1 MKQLAN
7 NYSITGSSV
16 TLTGVNV
23 PLSQILLVSDA
34 TTGNVLYSMAGPSA
48 SSYTQGNNSVIT
60 LATAPGANDKLT
72 VYYDDGVSPV
82 NAPASV
88 SLAAAVSLASG
99 QSVSLTGGTV
109 TLSNPTTGTPT
120 LGAAVSL
127 ASGQNV
133 GISSLPSVTISNP
146 TTGTPTLGAAV
157 SLASGQNVGISSL
170 PSVTISNPTT
180 GTPTLGAAVSLASG
194 QNVGISS
201 LPSITGTVSLSGGS
215 VTNSN
220 LDVALSTRLKASDT
234 LAAITSVGSIT
245 NAVTIQGG
253 NATAVKTDGS
263 AVVQP
268 VSLASVPSHA
278 VTNAGTFAVQP
289 TNGSNSLSIDSLGAA
304 TVNTPSVQTFSTS
317 STLASGNAINWGSGT
332 SINCS
337 QFRSVAVHFATGS
350 GVVTG
355 QVSNDNTNWLPV
367 QLWNLG
373 ASIVTNGQLGAGN
386 VGIYPTEGFLYF
398 RLLVS
403 TSLTGSV
410 SIIAT
415 PSQTAPAFPAV
426 AVSGTVAVSNGSI
439 SLTPSSTPTSAAP
452 ATFTSISSAQILAA
466 NSSRKGIIL
475 SSPSTNTGIC
485 YVVIGTASASTSS
498 FSFPVNPGDILS
510 LTGIGNALTGIWTA
524 SSNTLYVT
532 ELT

>member
-109 TLSNPTTGTPT
+109 TL
-120 LGAAVSL
+120 
-127 ASGQNV
+127 
-133 GISSLPSVTISNP
+133 SNP